1 MNNQAYIEQK
11 VKYLNVNYE
20 YIEKKK
26 NPYVQLFQ
34 YSQCTFKNVINVQ
47 S

>member
-26 NPYVQLFQ
+26 ILT
-34 YSQCTFKNVINVQ
+34 YSCFSIPVYF
-47 S
+47 